1 MAPSLSPIQNNDV
14 LEILNRRDIMKKLI
28 IAATVAF
35 ISATSAA
42 SASPLAPVGHSFIEP
57 DVLINMPN
65 TIASGDEMACW
76 GCFSTNTGRIRSN
89 YVRPH
94 VRSNGSFVNGYWKS

>member
-1 MAPSLSPIQNNDV
+1 
-14 LEILNRRDIMKKLI
+14 MKKLI

-42 SASPLAPVGHSFIEP
+42 SASPLTPVGHSFIEP
-57 DVLINMPN
+57 DVLINMPS
-65 TIASGDEMACW
+65 TIAGGDALACW

-89 YVRPH
+89 YVQPH
-94 VRSNGSFVNGYWKS
+94 FRSNGAFVNSYWKS

>member
-1 MAPSLSPIQNNDV
+1 
-14 LEILNRRDIMKKLI
+14 MKNLI

-65 TIASGDEMACW
+65 TIAGGEELACY
-76 GCFSTNTGRIRSN
+76 GCFSTTTGRIRNN

-94 VRSNGSFVNGYWKS
+94 VRSNGSFVNGYWRS

>member
-1 MAPSLSPIQNNDV
+1 
-14 LEILNRRDIMKKLI
+14 MKKLI

-65 TIASGDEMACW
+65 TIANGDEMACW
-76 GCFSTNTGRIRSN
+76 GCISNETGRIRNN
-89 YVRPH
+89 YVTPH
-94 VRSNGSFVNGYWKS
+94 FRSDGSFVNGYWRS